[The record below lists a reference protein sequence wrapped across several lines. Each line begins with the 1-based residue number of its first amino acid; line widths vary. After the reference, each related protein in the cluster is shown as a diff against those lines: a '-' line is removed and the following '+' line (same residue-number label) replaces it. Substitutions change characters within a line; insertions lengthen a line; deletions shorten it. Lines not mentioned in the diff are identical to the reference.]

1 MLENEEDYLTSKGFQ
16 GRALKAMLDRA
27 IQPKD
32 TQTYDL
38 SVGNINEYGIIE
50 NFIENSW
57 IVLTNFPDYVLRAW
71 PQCLQ
76 VSFYSAGWEIRK
88 IRMNETIDCI

>member
-57 IVLTNFPDYVLRAW
+57 IVLTNFPDYVLRAIVFTSII
-71 PQCLQ
+71 L
-76 VSFYSAGWEIRK
+76 FGWMGNSE
-88 IRMNETIDCI
+88 NPYE